1 MYAACNR
8 GFLTNFIVSAN
19 LTQSLKPI
27 FLRLIYRI
35 MKQKL
40 IIGCLILLSCSFRAH
55 SQDTTFA
62 GKAIVALKSFL
73 SNHPAEKA
81 YLHFDKPY
89 YAAGD
94 TMYFKAY
101 VTMGQRH
108 EPSQISGILHVDLI
122 NTQNK
127 IDQTL
132 LLDITGGIGK
142 GDFALPDSLPKG
154 NYRVRAYTDW
164 MRNNGETGF
173 FYQTIAIGSLLGNK
187 VSESGDRNQQQIP
200 GKPEIQFLPE
210 GGSLVSGIK
219 SKIAFKAMDLNGL
232 GIAVKGTITDNTG
245 KSITSFTSAHLG
257 MGWFYLQPEDGKSY
271 SANLTFADGTQNT
284 IDLPDAEKQGMTLTA
299 DNDSIQKIS
308 VVITANNAAYLQ
320 NKGKDY
326 SLLIYSG
333 GVATVV
339 TSPLDSPAIK
349 FDIAKHRLHTGVAT
363 LTLFSP
369 KGEPLS
375 ERLFFVQ
382 NYDDLRLTVNSDK
395 ATYTAREKVVI
406 KLNAKDRAD
415 SLIAGNFS
423 VSVTDENK
431 VPVDENTENTLL
443 SNLLL
448 TSDLRGNVEQ
458 PNYYFTNV
466 TDEKLKELDLVMLT
480 HGYRQFEWKQLLN
493 NGYPPITWQ
502 PETDLEISGIAKTT
516 GGKPLAKGMVTL
528 ISSKGHSFLSEQT
541 DNNGNFRFKNLAFG
555 DTARFI
561 LQAAT
566 DKGKNST
573 QLTYTTKTGPSIS
586 TDDRQTIQDNGT
598 MSLYLKNT
606 EKQREQLN
614 MQGLGKG
621 TMLSE
626 VKIKARKSEPS
637 AMSVRYGFPDY
648 VLHGKEIG
656 PSSQLAIK
664 LMWRIPGVAIVSEDG
679 IHYYAKLRNIMP
691 EKPMRIVLDGME
703 MPVGF
708 DLNSLSAVTIDKI
721 ESMVNTSD
729 SDTVGVL
736 AITTKYGL
744 QPEDIVSTGFL
755 AIKAKGFYKAR
766 EFYSPKYES
775 TVPGKFA
782 DLRTTIYWK
791 QEVITDKDGNA
802 SFEYF
807 NADGKGNY
815 RVVIEGIDVKGNLG
829 RQVYRYKVE

>member
-1 MYAACNR
+1 
-8 GFLTNFIVSAN
+8 
-19 LTQSLKPI
+19 
-27 FLRLIYRI
+27 

-40 IIGCLILLSCSFRAH
+40 IIACLIWLSCGFRAY

-62 GKAIVALKSFL
+62 GKAIAALKSFL
-73 SNHPAEKA
+73 SNHAAEKA

-122 NTQNK
+122 NKQNK
-127 IDQTL
+127 IDQSL
-132 LLDITGGIGK
+132 LLNVTGGIGK

-173 FYQTIAIGSLLGNK
+173 FYQAVAIGSLLGNK
-187 VSESGDRNQQQIP
+187 VSESGERNQQQI

-210 GGSLVSGIK
+210 GGNLVSGIK
-219 SKIAFKAMDLNGL
+219 SKIAFKAIGSKGL
-232 GIAVKGTITDNTG
+232 GIAAKGTITDNAG
-245 KSITSFTSAHLG
+245 KTITSFTSAHLG

-271 SANLTFADGTQNT
+271 SASLTFADGTQNT
-284 IDLPDAEKQGMTLTA
+284 IDLPDAEKQGITLTA

-308 VVITANNAAYLQ
+308 VVITANSATYLQ

-339 TSPLDSPAIK
+339 TSPLDNPVIR
-349 FDIAKHRLHTGVAT
+349 FDIAKHRLQTGVAT

-369 KGEPLS
+369 NGEPLS

-382 NYDDLRLTVNSDK
+382 NYDDMRLSVNSDK
-395 ATYTAREKVVI
+395 AAYTAREKVII
-406 KLNAKDRAD
+406 KLNAKSRVD

-431 VPVDENTENTLL
+431 VPVDENTENTIL

-448 TSDLRGNVEQ
+448 TSDLKGNVEQ

-480 HGYRQFEWKQLLN
+480 HGYRQFEWKKLLS
-493 NGYPPITWQ
+493 NGYPPVTRQ
-502 PETDLEISGIAKTT
+502 PETGLEISGIAKTT
-516 GGKPLAKGMVTL
+516 DGKPLAKGMVTL
-528 ISSKGHSFLSEQT
+528 ISSRGHSFLSEQT
-541 DNNGNFRFKNLAFG
+541 DNNGNFRFKNLVFG
-555 DTARFI
+555 DTTRFI

-566 DKGKNST
+566 AKGKNST
-573 QLTYTTKTGPSIS
+573 QLTFTTKTGPSIS
-586 TDDRQTIQDNGT
+586 TDDQQTIQDNGT
-598 MSLYLKNT
+598 MPLYLKNT

-614 MQGLGKG
+614 KQGLGKG

-637 AMSVRYGFPDY
+637 PMSVRYGFPDY

-656 PSSQLAIK
+656 LGSQLAIK
-664 LMWRIPGVAIVSEDG
+664 LMWRIPRVAIASDDG

-721 ESMVNTSD
+721 ESMNNASD
-729 SDTVGVL
+729 SGTAGVL

-755 AIKAKGFYKAR
+755 AIKANGFYKAR

-775 TVPGKFA
+775 TIPGKFA

-791 QEVITDKDGNA
+791 PDVITDKDGNA
-802 SFEYF
+802 SFEYY

-815 RVVIEGIDVKGNLG
+815 RVVIEGIDDKGNLG

>member
-1 MYAACNR
+1 
-8 GFLTNFIVSAN
+8 
-19 LTQSLKPI
+19 
-27 FLRLIYRI
+27 

-40 IIGCLILLSCSFRAH
+40 IFTCLILLSCSFRAY

-62 GKAIVALKSFL
+62 GKAIVVLKNFL
-73 SNHPAEKA
+73 SNHPVEKA
-81 YLHFDKPY
+81 HLQFDKPY

-94 TMYFKAY
+94 TLYFKAY

-127 IDQTL
+127 IDQSL
-132 LLDITGGIGK
+132 LLNITGGIGK

-187 VSESGDRNQQQIP
+187 VSESADRNQQQIS

-219 SKIAFKAMDLNGL
+219 SKIAFKAIGSNGL
-232 GIAVKGTITDNTG
+232 GIAAKGTITDNTG
-245 KSITSFTSAHLG
+245 KIITSFTSSYLG

-271 SANLTFADGTQNT
+271 SASLIFADGTQNA
-284 IDLPDAEKQGMTLTA
+284 IDLPHAEELGITLTA
-299 DNDSIQKIS
+299 DNDSIQKTS

-333 GVATVV
+333 GVATTV
-339 TSPLDSPAIK
+339 TTPLDSPVIR

-369 KGEPLS
+369 NGEPIS

-382 NYDDLRLTVNSDK
+382 NYDDMRLAVSSDK
-395 ATYTAREKVVI
+395 AAYTAREKVVI
-406 KLNAKDRAD
+406 KLNAKNRAD

-431 VPVDENTENTLL
+431 VPVDENTENTIL

-448 TSDLRGNVEQ
+448 TSDLKGNVEQ

-493 NGYPPITWQ
+493 NGYPPVTWQ
-502 PETDLEISGIAKTT
+502 PETDLEISGIAKTLS
-516 GGKPLAKGMVTL
+516 GKPLAKGLVTL
-528 ISSKGHSFLSEQT
+528 ISANGHSFVSEKT
-541 DNNGNFRFKNLAFG
+541 DNNGNFRFKNLVFG
-555 DTARFI
+555 DTTNFI
-561 LQAAT
+561 LQAVNA
-566 DKGKNST
+566 KGNNST
-573 QLTYTTKTGPSIS
+573 QLIYTTKLGPPVLAN
-586 TDDRQTIQDNGT
+586 DRQVIQDNNGA
-598 MSLYLKNT
+598 MPVYLKNT
-606 EKQREQLN
+606 EKQQEQLN
-614 MQGLGKG
+614 KQGLGKG
-621 TMLSE
+621 TMLNE

-637 AMSVRYGFPDY
+637 VTSLRYGFVNH
-648 VLHGKEIG
+648 VLHGSEIG
-656 PSSQLAIK
+656 PGSQLAFK
-664 LMWRIPGVAIVSEDG
+664 LMGRIPGVMIKLNPDPRYPSHYMAVTVGGMRVKIIVDDLE
-679 IHYYAKLRNIMP
+679 
-691 EKPMRIVLDGME
+691 MRAD
-703 MPVGF
+703 F
-708 DLNSLSAVTIDKI
+708 DLNSLSNTPIDKI
-721 ESMVNTSD
+721 ESIINSAGT
-729 SDTVGVL
+729 L
-736 AITTKYGL
+736 LITTKHGL
-744 QPEDIVSTGFL
+744 QLEDIASTGFL
-755 AIKAKGFYKAR
+755 PIKANGFYKAR

-791 QEVITDKDGNA
+791 PEVITDKDGNA
-802 SFEYF
+802 SFEYY
-807 NADGKGNY
+807 NADGTGNY
-815 RVVIEGIDVKGNLG
+815 RVVIEGIDDKGNLG

>member
-1 MYAACNR
+1 
-8 GFLTNFIVSAN
+8 
-19 LTQSLKPI
+19 
-27 FLRLIYRI
+27 

-40 IIGCLILLSCSFRAH
+40 VIACLIWLSCSFSAY

-62 GKAIVALKSFL
+62 GKAIGALKGFL
-73 SNHPAEKA
+73 SSHAAEKA

-94 TMYFKAY
+94 TTYFKAY

-108 EPSQISGILHVDLI
+108 EPSQISSILHVDLI

-127 IDQTL
+127 IDQSL
-132 LLDITGGIGK
+132 LLDVTGGIGK

-154 NYRVRAYTDW
+154 NYKVRAYTDW
-164 MRNNGETGF
+164 MRNNGEAGF
-173 FYQTIAIGSLLGNK
+173 FYQTIAVGSLLGNK
-187 VSESGDRNQQQIP
+187 VSESADKNQQQIP

-210 GGSLVSGIK
+210 GGSLVNGIK
-219 SKIAFKAMDLNGL
+219 SKIAFKAIGSNGL
-232 GIAVKGTITDNTG
+232 GVAVKGTIADNTG
-245 KSITSFTSAHLG
+245 KTITSFTSAHLG
-257 MGWFYLQPEDGKSY
+257 MGWFYLQPEEGKSY
-271 SANLTFADGTQNT
+271 SASLIFADGTQNT
-284 IDLPDAEKQGMTLTA
+284 IDLPHAEELGITLTA
-299 DNDSIQKIS
+299 NNDSIQKTS

-333 GVATVV
+333 GVATIV
-339 TSPLDSPAIK
+339 TSPLDNPEIK
-349 FDIAKHRLHTGVAT
+349 FDIAKHRLRTGVAT

-369 KGEPLS
+369 NGEPLS

-382 NYDDLRLTVNSDK
+382 NYDDMRLAVKSDK
-395 ATYTAREKVVI
+395 AAYAAREKVTI
-406 KLNAKDRAD
+406 KLNAKSRVD

-448 TSDLRGNVEQ
+448 TSDLKGNVEQ

-493 NGYPPITWQ
+493 NGYPPVTWQ
-502 PETDLEISGIAKTT
+502 PETALEVNGIAKTT
-516 GGKPLAKGMVTL
+516 GGKPLAKGVVTL
-528 ISSKGHSFLSEQT
+528 MSAKGHTFLSEQT
-541 DNNGNFRFKNLAFG
+541 DNNGNFRFKNLVFS
-555 DTARFI
+555 DTTNFI
-561 LQAAT
+561 LQATTA
-566 DKGKNST
+566 KGNNST
-573 QLTYTTKTGPSIS
+573 QLTYAAKAAPPVLA
-586 TDDRQTIQDNGT
+586 DNRQIIQDNNGPT
-598 MSLYLKNT
+598 SLYLKNT
-606 EKQREQLN
+606 EKQQEQLN
-614 MQGLGKG
+614 RQSLGKV
-621 TMLSE
+621 TILNE

-637 AMSVRYGFPDY
+637 AIAARYGFVDH
-648 VLHGKEIG
+648 VIRGSEIG
-656 PSSQLAIK
+656 LGSQLAIK
-664 LMWRIPGVAIVSEDG
+664 LMWRIPGVEILSEDR
-679 IHYYAKLRNIMP
+679 IHYYAKLRNKSSGAKP
-691 EKPMRIVLDGME
+691 KPMRIVLDGME
-703 MPVGF
+703 MPTSF

-729 SDTVGVL
+729 SDTFGVL

-744 QPEDIVSTGFL
+744 QPEDIASTGFL
-755 AIKAKGFYKAR
+755 PIKAKGFYKAR

-775 TVPGKFA
+775 TIPGKFA
-782 DLRTTIYWK
+782 DLRTTIYWNPN
-791 QEVITDKDGNA
+791 VITDRDGNA

-807 NADGKGNY
+807 NADGKGSY
-815 RVVIEGIDVKGNLG
+815 RVVIEGIDDKGNLG

>member
-1 MYAACNR
+1 
-8 GFLTNFIVSAN
+8 
-19 LTQSLKPI
+19 
-27 FLRLIYRI
+27 
-35 MKQKL
+35 
-40 IIGCLILLSCSFRAH
+40 
-55 SQDTTFA
+55 
-62 GKAIVALKSFL
+62 
-73 SNHPAEKA
+73 
-81 YLHFDKPY
+81 
-89 YAAGD
+89 
-94 TMYFKAY
+94 
-101 VTMGQRH
+101 MGQQH
-108 EPSQISGILHVDLI
+108 QPSQISGILHVDLI

-127 IDQTL
+127 IDQSL
-132 LLDITGGIGK
+132 LLNVTGGIGN

-164 MRNNGETGF
+164 MRNNGETSF
-173 FYQTIAIGSLLGNK
+173 FYQTIAVGSLLGNK
-187 VSESGDRNQQQIP
+187 VSESADRTQQQIS

-210 GGSLVSGIK
+210 GGSLVTGIK
-219 SKIAFKAMDLNGL
+219 SKIAFKAIGPNGL
-232 GIAVKGTITDNTG
+232 GIAAKGTVTDNTG
-245 KSITSFTSAHLG
+245 KTITSFTSAHLG

-271 SANLTFADGTQNT
+271 SASLTFADGTQN
-284 IDLPDAEKQGMTLTA
+284 IINLPDAEKQGITLTA
-299 DNDSIQKIS
+299 DNDSIQKTS

-339 TSPLDSPAIK
+339 TSPLDSPAIR

-363 LTLFSP
+363 LSLFAP
-369 KGEPLS
+369 NGEPIS

-382 NYDDLRLTVNSDK
+382 NYDDMRLTVNSDK
-395 ATYTAREKVVI
+395 AAYAAREKVVI
-406 KLNAKDRAD
+406 KLNAKNRAD

-448 TSDLRGNVEQ
+448 TSDLKGNVEQ

-493 NGYPPITWQ
+493 KGYPPVTWQ
-502 PETDLEISGIAKTT
+502 PETGLEISGIAKTLS
-516 GGKPLAKGMVTL
+516 GKPMAKGAVTL
-528 ISSKGHSFLSEQT
+528 ISAKGHTFLSEQT
-541 DNNGNFRFKNLAFG
+541 DNNGNFRFKNMVFE
-555 DTARFI
+555 DTTRFI

-566 DKGKNST
+566 AKGKNST
-573 QLTYTTKTGPSIS
+573 QLTYITKTGPPVLP
-586 TDDRQTIQDNGT
+586 DNQQMIQGNNGPI
-598 MSLYLKNT
+598 SLYLKNT

-614 MQGLGKG
+614 MLGLGKG

-637 AMSVRYGFPDY
+637 PMLVRYGFADH
-648 VLHGKEIG
+648 VLHGSEIG
-656 PSSQLAIK
+656 LGSQLAIK
-664 LMWRIPGVAIVSEDG
+664 LMWRIPRVGIVSGDG
-679 IHYYAKLRNIMP
+679 IHYYAQLRNIMP
-691 EKPMRIVLDGME
+691 PKPMRIVLDGME
-703 MPVGF
+703 MPIGF
-708 DLNSLSAVTIDKI
+708 DLNSLSGITIDKI
-721 ESMVNTSD
+721 ESMTNTND
-729 SDTVGVL
+729 SETVGVL

-744 QPEDIVSTGFL
+744 QPEDLVSTGFL
-755 AIKAKGFYKAR
+755 PIKANGFYKAR

-791 QEVITDKDGNA
+791 PEVMTDKDGNA
-802 SFEYF
+802 SFEYY

-815 RVVIEGIDVKGNLG
+815 RVVVEGIDDKGNLG

>member
-1 MYAACNR
+1 
-8 GFLTNFIVSAN
+8 
-19 LTQSLKPI
+19 
-27 FLRLIYRI
+27 

-40 IIGCLILLSCSFRAH
+40 IIACLIWLSCCFRAY

-62 GKAIVALKSFL
+62 GKTIVTLKKFL
-73 SNHPAEKA
+73 STHSAEKA
-81 YLHFDKPY
+81 YLHFDKSY

-94 TMYFKAY
+94 TVYFKSY
-101 VTMGQRH
+101 VTMGPRH

-127 IDQTL
+127 IDQSL
-132 LLDITGGIGK
+132 LLDVTSGIGK

-187 VSESGDRNQQQIP
+187 VSESGERSQQQIS

-210 GGSLVSGIK
+210 GGRLVSGIK
-219 SKIAFKAMDLNGL
+219 SKIAFKAIGSNGL
-232 GIAVKGTITDNTG
+232 GIAAKGTITDNTG
-245 KSITSFTSAHLG
+245 KTITSFTSAHLG

-271 SANLTFADGTQNT
+271 SVNLTFADGTQNT
-284 IDLPDAEKQGMTLTA
+284 IDLPPAEEQGMTLTA
-299 DNDSIQKIS
+299 NNDSIQKIS
-308 VVITANNAAYLQ
+308 VVITANSAAYIQ
-320 NKGKDY
+320 NKRKDY

-339 TSPLDSPAIK
+339 TSPLDSPVIK
-349 FDIAKHRLHTGVAT
+349 FDIAKHRLQTGVAT

-369 KGEPLS
+369 NGEPLS

-382 NYDDLRLTVNSDK
+382 NYDDMRLAVNSDK
-395 ATYTAREKVVI
+395 AVYTAREKVII
-406 KLNAKDRAD
+406 KLNAKNRAD

-431 VPVDENTENTLL
+431 VPVDENTENTVL

-448 TSDLRGNVEQ
+448 TSDLKGNVEQ
-458 PNYYFTNV
+458 PNYYFTNI

-502 PETDLEISGIAKTT
+502 PETALEISGIAKTT

-541 DNNGNFRFKNLAFG
+541 DNNGNFRFKNLVFG
-555 DTARFI
+555 DTTRFI

-566 DKGKNST
+566 AKGGNST
-573 QLTYTTKTGPSIS
+573 QLTYTEKRRPPVLP
-586 TDDRQTIQDNGT
+586 DKRQTIQDNNGPI
-598 MSLYLKNT
+598 SLYLKNT
-606 EKQREQLN
+606 EKQQEQLN
-614 MQGLGKG
+614 KQGLGKG

-637 AMSVRYGFPDY
+637 AMSARYGFPDY

-656 PSSQLAIK
+656 LGSQLAFK
-664 LMWRIPGVAIVSEDG
+664 LMYRIPGVAIVSGDG
-679 IHYYAKLRNIMP
+679 IHYYAKLRTVMS
-691 EKPMRIVLDGME
+691 KKRMRIVLDGME

-721 ESMVNTSD
+721 ESMSNSND
-729 SDTVGVL
+729 PDTVGVL

-744 QPEDIVSTGFL
+744 QPEDIISTGFL
-755 AIKAKGFYKAR
+755 AITAKGFYKAR
-766 EFYSPKYES
+766 KFYSPKYES
-775 TVPGKFA
+775 TIPGKFA

-791 QEVITDKDGNA
+791 PEVITDKDGNA
-802 SFEYF
+802 TFEYF
-807 NADGKGNY
+807 NADGKGTY
-815 RVVIEGIDVKGNLG
+815 RVVIEGIDNKGNLG

>member
-1 MYAACNR
+1 
-8 GFLTNFIVSAN
+8 
-19 LTQSLKPI
+19 
-27 FLRLIYRI
+27 

-40 IIGCLILLSCSFRAH
+40 IITCLIWLSCSFVVY

-62 GKAIVALKSFL
+62 GKAIGALKGFL
-73 SNHPAEKA
+73 SSHAAEKA

-108 EPSQISGILHVDLI
+108 EPSQISGVLHVDLI

-127 IDQTL
+127 IDQSL
-132 LLDITGGIGK
+132 LLNISGGVAK

-164 MRNNGETGF
+164 MRNNGVTGF
-173 FYQTIAIGSLLGNK
+173 FDQPFALGSLLANK
-187 VSESGDRNQQQIP
+187 ISESGDRNQQQTP

-219 SKIAFKAMDLNGL
+219 SKIAFKAIGSNGL
-232 GIAVKGTITDNTG
+232 GIAAKGIIADNTG
-245 KSITSFTSAHLG
+245 KIITSFASTHLG
-257 MGWFYLQPEDGKSY
+257 MGWFYLEPEDGKSY
-271 SANLTFADGTQNT
+271 SANLTFADGTQNA
-284 IDLPDAEKQGMTLTA
+284 INLPDAEKQGTTLA
-299 DNDSIQKIS
+299 ANNDSIQKIS
-308 VVITANNAAYLQ
+308 VVITANNTAYLQ

-333 GVATVV
+333 GAVTVV
-339 TSPLDSPAIK
+339 TSPLDSPVIK

-369 KGEPLS
+369 NGEPIS

-382 NYDDLRLTVNSDK
+382 NYDDLRLAVNSDK
-395 ATYTAREKVVI
+395 AAYATREKVII
-406 KLNAKDRAD
+406 KLNAKNRAD
-415 SLIAGNFS
+415 SLIAGSFS
-423 VSVTDENK
+423 VSVADENK

-448 TSDLRGNVEQ
+448 TSDLKGNVEQ

-493 NGYPPITWQ
+493 NGYPPVTWQ
-502 PETDLEISGIAKTT
+502 PETGLEISGIAKTT

-528 ISSKGHSFLSEQT
+528 ISAKGHSFLSEQT
-541 DNNGNFRFKNLAFG
+541 DNNGNFRFKNMVFA
-555 DTARFI
+555 DTTRFI

-566 DKGKNST
+566 AKGGNST
-573 QLTYTTKTGPSIS
+573 QLTYTAKTGPPVLP
-586 TDDRQTIQDNGT
+586 DNRQTIQDNNGPI
-598 MSLYLKNT
+598 SLYLKNT
-606 EKQREQLN
+606 EKQQEQLN
-614 MQGLGKG
+614 KQGLGKG
-621 TMLSE
+621 TMLNE
-626 VKIKARKSEPS
+626 VTIKARKSEPS
-637 AMSVRYGFPDY
+637 AMSARYGFPDH

-656 PSSQLAIK
+656 LGSQLAIK
-664 LMWRIPGVAIVSEDG
+664 LMWRIPGVEILSGDG
-679 IHYYAKLRNIMP
+679 IHYYAKLRNKLTGGKP
-691 EKPMRIVLDGME
+691 KPMRIVLDGME
-703 MPVGF
+703 MPLGF

-721 ESMVNTSD
+721 ESMVNTGD
-729 SDTVGVL
+729 SDTAGVL

-755 AIKAKGFYKAR
+755 RIKANGFYKAR

-782 DLRTTIYWK
+782 DLRTTIYWNPN
-791 QEVITDKDGNA
+791 VITDKDGNA
-802 SFEYF
+802 SFSYF
-807 NADGKGNY
+807 NADGKGTY
-815 RVVIEGIDVKGNLG
+815 RIVIEGIDAEGNLG